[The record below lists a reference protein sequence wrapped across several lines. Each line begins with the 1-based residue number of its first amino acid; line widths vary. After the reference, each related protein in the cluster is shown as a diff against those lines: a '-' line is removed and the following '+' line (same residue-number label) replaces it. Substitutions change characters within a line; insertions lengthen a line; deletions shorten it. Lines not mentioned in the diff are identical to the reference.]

1 VNDERIPPRLQAVID
16 HVALQTAHFDAAVD
30 FYTRI
35 LGAELLERR
44 QFKRRQMAWLRLGEV
59 RLELFSARDGETLAP
74 WSDFTSG
81 PVHLAL
87 RVPNLDEF
95 LQHALLRAK
104 YHPSHPARSRRRS
117 PASTDRI
124 LARPRRRRSRSPRRI
139 AVNDIRQ
146 PRK

>member
-1 VNDERIPPRLQAVID
+1 MAGDSQSPRLQAVID

-44 QFKRRQMAWLRLGEV
+44 QFKRREMAWLRLGEV
-59 RLELFSARDGETLAP
+59 RLELFSARDGEALAP

-95 LQHALLRAK
+95 LQHALSCGAK
-104 YHPSHPARSRRRS
+104 FHPSHPA
-117 PASTDRI
+117 PFTPPVAG
-124 LARPRRRRSRSPRRI
+124 ARPIAYLLGPDGEEVEVRDELPR
-139 AVNDIRQ
+139 
-146 PRK
+146 